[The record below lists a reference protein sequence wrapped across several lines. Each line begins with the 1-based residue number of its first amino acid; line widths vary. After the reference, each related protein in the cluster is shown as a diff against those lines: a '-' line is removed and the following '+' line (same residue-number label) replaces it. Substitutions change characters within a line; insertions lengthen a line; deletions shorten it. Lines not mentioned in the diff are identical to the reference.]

1 MSERKA
7 LMSTFDRWKTAF
19 ENPVKYHF
27 QDSQFQ
33 NFFGEGWF
41 PQTPLEALAFCLCKL
56 VICEVQSQLL
66 FSISLLLLSFLTALI
81 VTVLFCFPFTLVFTC
96 NISQFQDLTFF
107 SLFPTMLFRRN
118 LLSNSLLKLQIW
130 RDLSHFCKVIYMYS
144 QWIDY
149 YIVHYHCLI

>member
-19 ENPVKYHF
+19 ENPIKYHF

-56 VICEVQSQLL
+56 VICEVQIQLL
-66 FSISLLLLSFLTALI
+66 FSISPDSDSPDCDSI
-81 VTVLFCFPFTLVFTC
+81 ILFSIYFGFYTC
-96 NISQFQDLTFF
+96 NISQFQNLIFF
-107 SLFPTMLFRRN
+107 SLFPTIPFRRN
-118 LLSNSLLKLQIW
+118 LWSNSLLKLQIW
-130 RDLSHFCKVIYMYS
+130 RDLLHFCKVIYMYS